1 MSRCRRRWSLG
12 VLVVG
17 LSLLTPSTGRTQS
30 PLETCQDQL
39 RGVRVYAE
47 RLGKS
52 KQAEDLDA
60 AQTIAALIKQV
71 EALRAEL
78 EQAKQ
83 QLQERSKA
91 AGDKKE

>member
-1 MSRCRRRWSLG
+1 MR
-12 VLVVG
+12 
-17 LSLLTPSTGRTQS
+17 LSWRTVATIPAFLLLLAPVTLAQS
-30 PLETCQDQL
+30 PLDACQDQL

-52 KQAEDLDA
+52 KQADDLDA

-71 EALRAEL
+71 EAMRAEFD
-78 EQAKQ
+78 QAKQ
-83 QLQERSKA
+83 QLQEKSKA

>member
-1 MSRCRRRWSLG
+1 M
-12 VLVVG
+12 
-17 LSLLTPSTGRTQS
+17 
-30 PLETCQDQL
+30 
-39 RGVRVYAE
+39 RVYAE

-78 EQAKQ
+78 EQTKQ

-91 AGDKKE
+91 TEKPKE

>member
-1 MSRCRRRWSLG
+1 MAHKWKLV
-12 VLVVG
+12 VLVAALISFP
-17 LSLLTPSTGRTQS
+17 LSASLAQS
-30 PLETCQDQL
+30 PLDACQDQL

-52 KQAEDLDA
+52 KQADDLDA
-60 AQTIAALIKQV
+60 AQAIAALIKQV
-71 EALRAEL
+71 EALRAEV

-91 AGDKKE
+91 TESPKE